1 MFSIKM
7 KKKGLTLLEIIFSVL
22 IIAVIMAGVTNL
34 FVSGKRWILHARM
47 RMTGG
52 ELGRQFLDPW
62 QMQVRQDEWATNCL
76 GAHSAPGSGCIS
88 FPNAVLADWTD
99 SNGVR
104 YIPSYEISQLA
115 SPLDNLRKIKLTV
128 TWTERS
134 PTGNP

>member
-1 MFSIKM
+1 MSLFFIQM

-22 IIAVIMAGVTNL
+22 ILAVVMAGLTNL

-76 GAHSAPGSGCIS
+76 GTSNGVGCI
-88 FPNAVLADWTD
+88 NLTADMGAWTD
-99 SNGVR
+99 SSGITYTPAFV
-104 YIPSYEISQLA
+104 ISEVN
-115 SPLDNLRKIKLTV
+115 NLRKVRLTV